1 MLIIICE
8 IIQVGMKKSGPHD
21 KKPCDTVI
29 KYSAFFVCLIFV
41 FVFLL
46 SKFIKSFHAL

>member
-21 KKPCDTVI
+21 KKPYDMVI

-41 FVFLL
+41 FVFFYWVDLL
-46 SKFIKSFHAL
+46 RVFMP